1 MRISDWSSDVC
12 SSDLAHNPYRNRR
25 RIGEGLCEYSVGLW
39 SSVRHYRHGF
49 RLAFCDDGTVVSDRE
64 RVVLQCFG
72 SVGYSGSGSWGLQ
85 RFWQMGL
92 WVGQIGRAHSEL
104 QSLMRISYAVF
115 CLNKKI

>member
-1 MRISDWSSDVC
+1 MLRRPPRSTRTYT
-12 SSDLAHNPYRNRR
+12 LFPYTTLFRS
-25 RIGEGLCEYSVGLW
+25 GLWVYSVGLW
-39 SSVRHYRHGF
+39 SAVRHYRHGF

-92 WVGQIGRAHSEL
+92 WVGLPSRRLGIERHRHAGWEWREDRKST
-104 QSLMRISYAVF
+104 R
-115 CLNKKI
+115 LNSSH